1 MFPSKG
7 CKGIKEALDRTRG
20 VQMSLLSSLVQLNC
34 APLCLGTEGSTSLLQ
49 PLPPCF
55 PFPLYPG
62 AEPWGSC
69 LLLSWKMLLK
79 TAVAQQRFQC
89 KPSTGSAGPENPQ
102 IQVPKSTPCR
112 ALHCKP
118 DYLKCRE
125 IYFQLHSGI
134 SLCLEAWREEAET
147 FPQSFALICGHNN
160 LILQLQ
166 DPNPISFPLGYEF
179 LPTLGAPEAPWCCH

>member
-20 VQMSLLSSLVQLNC
+20 VQMSLLSSLVQLKG
-34 APLCLGTEGSTSLLQ
+34 LCPIVLGYGGKHISSPASASLLSIPPVPRGRALGQ
-49 PLPPCF
+49 LPA
-55 PFPLYPG
+55 PFLENAPKNCC
-62 AEPWGSC
+62 GS
-69 LLLSWKMLLK
+69 
-79 TAVAQQRFQC
+79 
-89 KPSTGSAGPENPQ
+89 GPENPQ